1 MNLNPSIKSMIGMI
15 ILSLSVKEITT
26 EEFGH
31 CVMISDKNLQIIVTI
46 DYGPR
51 IVSIT
56 ENSEPNLIYHERDKE
71 FHRCHG
77 HKMRLTLDRPSNT
90 LYCDNSP
97 VMYSLLDDGIK
108 FTQTITEPFTLEISM
123 DIVPGNES
131 GQLMVVHSVVNKS
144 KEPVKLSI
152 YTETPFRHDGF
163 VFVPQSNITEHD
175 KPSRILTLW
184 DNSKWTDNRLYIG
197 NQYVTVQGNQNLS
210 RLKIGSN
217 NTAGWC
223 GYISGINSF
232 IKRYIHNRTA
242 LYPFCHCST
251 YATANDKYVSIQ
263 TSSPFYRIEP
273 FEAARHVE
281 NWIFPNANYICT
293 PTDERSIDNF
303 INSF

>member
-1 MNLNPSIKSMIGMI
+1 MIGMI

-31 CVMISDKNLQIIVTI
+31 CVMISANELQIIVTI

-56 ENSEPNLIYHERDKE
+56 ENSSPNLIYHERDRE

-77 HKMRLTLDRPSNT
+77 HKMKLTIDRPSNS

-108 FTQTITEPFTLEISM
+108 FTQTATEPIPLEISM
-123 DIVPGNES
+123 DIVLGSES
-131 GQLMVVHSVVNKS
+131 NNIMIVHSVVNKS

-152 YTETPFRHDGF
+152 YTETPVKRDGF
-163 VFVPQSNITEHD
+163 IFIPQSNIAEHD

-197 NQYVTVQGNQNLS
+197 NQYVTVCGNNNPS

-223 GYISGINSF
+223 GYINGINSF
-232 IKRYIHNRTA
+232 VKRYVHNRNA

-251 YATANDKYVSIQ
+251 YATAKEKYLSIQ
-263 TSSPFYRIEP
+263 TSSPFYRIGHLEI
-273 FEAARHVE
+273 ARHVE
-281 NWIFPNANYICT
+281 NWVFLKANYICT